1 MFELNVTS
9 SLSTKKVMRVL
20 RPVKQRQRSENNI
33 FYEFGGAI
41 SCHPCATYE
50 NFANLVQSNTKLD
63 PFNEYLKRFLIKEQ
77 VSVRGTGMFCR
88 AFLAGYN
95 GNESQKA
102 MIWSYGRTSVTTVS
116 SNMGG
121 NGIFGCQGVHTVE
134 LSSPCR

>member
-1 MFELNVTS
+1 MNSEELFLV
-9 SLSTKKVMRVL
+9 
-20 RPVKQRQRSENNI
+20 
-33 FYEFGGAI
+33 
-41 SCHPCATYE
+41 HPCATYV
-50 NFANLVQSNTKLD
+50 NFANLVQSNTNLD

-88 AFLAGYN
+88 AFLADYN

>member
-1 MFELNVTS
+1 MSPVHLALKKLCESYVQLT
-9 SLSTKKVMRVL
+9 LSPL
-20 RPVKQRQRSENNI
+20 RYVCKFCQSRTVKYQIGPFQRI
-33 FYEFGGAI
+33 FKTI
-41 SCHPCATYE
+41 
-50 NFANLVQSNTKLD
+50 
-63 PFNEYLKRFLIKEQ
+63 LIKEQ

-88 AFLAGYN
+88 AFLADYN

-102 MIWSYGRTSVTTVS
+102 MIWSYGRMSVTTVS